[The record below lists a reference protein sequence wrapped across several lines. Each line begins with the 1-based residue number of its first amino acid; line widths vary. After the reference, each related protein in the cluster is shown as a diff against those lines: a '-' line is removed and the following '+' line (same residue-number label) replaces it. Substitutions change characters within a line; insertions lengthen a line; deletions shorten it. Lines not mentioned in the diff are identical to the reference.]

1 MWVKFCVPCCTVAMY
16 IVPGSVVREDDDWAA
31 AAAGL
36 WYDENCC
43 EVGFFACCT
52 LDNEYAVDVDE
63 A

>member
-1 MWVKFCVPCCTVAMY
+1 MY
-16 IVPGSVVREDDDWAA
+16 IVPGSEVRDDDEDWAA
-31 AAAGL
+31 AAAAAAEL

-43 EVGFFACCT
+43 EVGFFACGT

>member
-1 MWVKFCVPCCTVAMY
+1 MWVKFCEPCGTVVGMY
-16 IVPGSVVREDDDWAA
+16 IVPGSVVRDDDDDW

-43 EVGFFACCT
+43 DVGFFACGT
-52 LDNEYAVDVDE
+52 LDNEYAVEVDE